1 MKKLYFLFFL
11 TIGFLS
17 NAQTI
22 NFPDPELNLRLLSAS
37 PTNTIAK
44 DLSGN
49 YFKIDADNNGAIEI
63 NEALNVSYLDINSY
77 STFDQDGLPVNLNP
91 ISDLTGLNTFNN
103 LQNLI
108 CSGNYIGNGSLD
120 VRLLTNLKALTAKHC
135 GLNNL
140 YIDGMTNLESVEF
153 FANSVASINLN
164 GLSNLKKFY
173 CHGNNFSTIDVTSL
187 TNLEELD
194 CYANNM
200 TSLNVTGLSNLKRLN
215 CSNNELSILNL
226 TGLNNLE
233 ILNIGNNLFSSIN
246 FSNCPLLKSFDC
258 RNNNFTNLDF
268 SGLSILENLY
278 FNYNSISTVNLSP
291 LNNLK
296 TLECSN
302 NLLMAINLSGLN
314 MLNYLICD
322 DNNLTQLDIS
332 GLNLLTYISCKN
344 NNISNFNLD
353 ASNQFYSLHIN
364 NNNLQNLDLS
374 LNTILISLNANDN
387 LLTNLNIKNGK
398 IEGNLS
404 FSGNPN
410 LNYICADDD
419 QLTNIDGKIIQYG
432 YSNCHVNS
440 YCFFTP
446 GGAFYEI
453 TGNTKFDFNSNG
465 CDVSD
470 INYSNLK
477 FNTTDGTNIGSFI
490 ANQTGNYNFSV
501 QEGNHTITPNLENPS
516 YFNIS
521 PTSFNV
527 DFPTQ
532 ASPFNQ
538 DFCVT
543 ANGVKSDVEVMVMPT
558 TPARPGFD
566 GDYKLVYR
574 NKGNQ
579 IENGSVS
586 VTFDDTSLD
595 YVSSNPVYD
604 SAATNSFTWNYT
616 NLQPFETREVEI
628 TFNVNSPMEIPAV
641 NNGDILNYTA
651 TITTSN
657 TDETP
662 TDNTFTL
669 DQTVV
674 GSYDPNDKTC
684 LQGTTI
690 TQSEVG
696 KYVQYVIRFENT
708 GTFPAENIV
717 VKDMIDLTK
726 FDIATLVPL
735 KSSHDFY
742 TRIKDNKVEFIF
754 ENINLDFNDA
764 TNDGYVAFK
773 IKTLPTL
780 VLGNTFTNNANIYFD
795 YNFPITTNTYTTTV
809 AALSAQDF
817 DFGNYF
823 SVYPNPAKDVL
834 NIQTKQDLS
843 VNSVEIYNQ
852 LGQIVLAVTNAV
864 NTVDV
869 ANLASGT
876 YFVKVNTEKGSANMK
891 FVKE

>member
-11 TIGFLS
+11 TISFLG
-17 NAQTI
+17 NAQII
-22 NFPDPELNLRLLSAS
+22 NFPDIEFKNKLLSANPS
-37 PTNTIAK
+37 VSIAK
-44 DLSGN
+44 DVNSNNIKIDSNNNNEIEVSEALAVYYLNVNNIGLNPLINNYITNLDGLN
-49 YFKIDADNNGAIEI
+49 YF
-63 NEALNVSYLDINSY
+63 
-77 STFDQDGLPVNLNP
+77 
-91 ISDLTGLNTFNN
+91 
-103 LQNLI
+103 
-108 CSGNYIGNGSLD
+108 
-120 VRLLTNLKALTAKHC
+120 
-135 GLNNL
+135 
-140 YIDGMTNLESVEF
+140 TNLEYFNATFNKIIEYDF
-153 FANSVASINLN
+153 TNHITLKDIILTYNTTLNLIELN
-164 GLSNLKKFY
+164 GL
-173 CHGNNFSTIDVTSL
+173 V
-187 TNLEELD
+187 NLERFE
-194 CYANNM
+194 CN
-200 TSLNVTGLSNLKRLN
+200 SCG
-215 CSNNELSILNL
+215 
-226 TGLNNLE
+226 
-233 ILNIGNNLFSSIN
+233 NISS
-246 FSNCPLLKSFDC
+246 
-258 RNNNFTNLDF
+258 LDF
-268 SGLSILENLY
+268 S
-278 FNYNSISTVNLSP
+278 
-291 LNNLK
+291 
-296 TLECSN
+296 
-302 NLLMAINLSGLN
+302 
-314 MLNYLICD
+314 
-322 DNNLTQLDIS
+322 
-332 GLNLLTYISCKN
+332 SC
-344 NNISNFNLD
+344 
-353 ASNQFYSLHIN
+353 
-364 NNNLQNLDLS
+364 
-374 LNTILISLNANDN
+374 ISLNNIVCSASNIQYIN
-387 LLTNLNIKNGK
+387 LKNGK
-398 IEGNLS
+398 IEQSILLNNTLSNLCVDEEQVAII
-404 FSGNPN
+404 NNN
-410 LNYICADDD
+410 LPQFGLD
-419 QLTNIDGKIIQYG
+419 
-432 YSNCHVNS
+432 NCNVNS
-440 YCFFTP
+440 YCSFTP
-446 GGAFYEI
+446 GGKFYEI
-453 TGNTKFDFNSNG
+453 SGNTKLDSNNNG
-465 CDVSD
+465 CDVTD
-470 INYSNLK
+470 INYSNLN
-477 FNTTDGTNIGSFI
+477 FSITDGTNTGSLI
-490 ANQTGNYNFSV
+490 ANQTGNYYISV
-501 QEGNHTITPNLENPS
+501 STGNHTITPFLENPS
-516 YFNIS
+516 YFNVL
-521 PTSFNV
+521 PTSFSV

-532 ASPFNQ
+532 TSPFNQ

-543 ANGVKSDVEVMVMPT
+543 ANGVHSDVEIVLVPT

-566 GDYKLVYR
+566 ATYKLVYR

-586 VTFDDTSLD
+586 VTFDDARLD
-595 YVSSNPVYD
+595 YVAANPVYD
-604 SAATNSFTWNYT
+604 SSATNSFTWNYT

-696 KYVQYVIRFENT
+696 KYVHYVIRFENT

-773 IKTLPTL
+773 IKTKPTL

-809 AALSAQDF
+809 AALNTQDF

-876 YFVKVNTEKGSANMK
+876 YFVDTVLKKCVKK
-891 FVKE
+891 FL

>member
-11 TIGFLS
+11 TIGFLG
-17 NAQTI
+17 NAQNI
-22 NFPDPELNLRLLSAS
+22 NFIDINFKNKLLQADVNNNIALDLLNN
-37 PTNTIAK
+37 PI
-44 DLSGN
+44 
-49 YFKIDADNNGAIEI
+49 KIDSNNDGEI
-63 NEALNVSYLDINSY
+63 NVLEAQNIKSLKLNNSNILSLDEIIN
-77 STFDQDGLPVNLNP
+77 
-91 ISDLTGLNTFNN
+91 FNN
-103 LQNLI
+103 LEFLDLESNLLVKI
-108 CSGNYIGNGSLD
+108 D
-120 VRLLTNLKALTAKHC
+120 VS
-135 GLNNL
+135 NNL
-140 YIDGMTNLESVEF
+140 YLQTLVIEN
-153 FANSVASINLN
+153 NLN
-164 GLSNLKKFY
+164 LVHINAKNGILSPTISLPPAPLGIGGLMFGGCSSVLYICVSESF
-173 CHGNNFSTIDVTSL
+173 IDDT
-187 TNLEELD
+187 LD
-194 CYANNM
+194 Y
-200 TSLNVTGLSNLKRLN
+200 
-215 CSNNELSILNL
+215 
-226 TGLNNLE
+226 
-233 ILNIGNNLFSSIN
+233 IN
-246 FSNCPLLKSFDC
+246 FY
-258 RNNNFTNLDF
+258 R
-268 SGLSILENLY
+268 NLY
-278 FNYNSISTVNLSP
+278 NEFPNP
-291 LNNLK
+291 
-296 TLECSN
+296 
-302 NLLMAINLSGLN
+302 
-314 MLNYLICD
+314 
-322 DNNLTQLDIS
+322 
-332 GLNLLTYISCKN
+332 
-344 NNISNFNLD
+344 
-353 ASNQFYSLHIN
+353 
-364 NNNLQNLDLS
+364 
-374 LNTILISLNANDN
+374 
-387 LLTNLNIKNGK
+387 
-398 IEGNLS
+398 IE
-404 FSGNPN
+404 
-410 LNYICADDD
+410 
-419 QLTNIDGKIIQYG
+419 
-432 YSNCHVNS
+432 VNS
-440 YCFFTP
+440 YCNFLP
-446 GGAFYEI
+446 GGVYYQVLV
-453 TGNTKFDFNSNG
+453 NTKFDFNSNG

-470 INYSNLK
+470 SNYSNLN
-477 FNTTDGTNIGSFI
+477 FSITDGTNTGSLI
-490 ANQTGNYNFSV
+490 ANSTGNYYIPV
-501 QEGNHTITPNLENPS
+501 QAGNHAITPNLENPS

-521 PTSFNV
+521 PTSFTVN
-527 DFPTQ
+527 FPTQ
-532 ASPFNQ
+532 TSPFNQ

-543 ANGVKSDVEVMVMPT
+543 ANGAKSDVEVMVMPT

-586 VTFDDTSLD
+586 VTFDDTRLD

-628 TFNVNSPMEIPAV
+628 TFNVNSPMETPAV
-641 NNGDILNYTA
+641 NNGDVLNYTI
-651 TITTSN
+651 TITSAN

-684 LQGTTI
+684 LQGETI
-690 TQSEVG
+690 EPSEVG
-696 KYVQYVIRFENT
+696 KYVHYVIRFENT

-735 KSSHDFY
+735 KSSHDFF
-742 TRIKDNKVEFIF
+742 TRISGNKVEFIF

-773 IKTLPTL
+773 IKTKPTL

-809 AALSAQDF
+809 AALNTQDF

-823 SVYPNPAKDVL
+823 TLYPNPAKDFL